1 MYLISAA
8 LLWRPRNNETVTAP
22 KNMLNLFVFQKKK
35 KLQRLKK
42 KKNPYLLHMQNHL
55 EIIRKVIYVSKSQ
68 QYISITLWSYSQ
80 KYIYT
85 HCCC

>member
-8 LLWRPRNNETVTAP
+8 LLWGPRNNETVTAP

-42 KKNPYLLHMQNHL
+42 KKSLP
-55 EIIRKVIYVSKSQ
+55 
-68 QYISITLWSYSQ
+68 ITHAEPFRNNKESNLCQ
-80 KYIYT
+80 
-85 HCCC
+85 

>member
-8 LLWRPRNNETVTAP
+8 LLWGPRNNETVTAP
-22 KNMLNLFVFQKKK
+22 KNMLNLFVCFKKK
-35 KLQRLKK
+35 KNTTKIKK

-68 QYISITLWSYSQ
+68 QYISITL
-80 KYIYT
+80 
-85 HCCC
+85 